1 MTIIYI
7 FHKHTDFM
15 GKNQNVLVKNYL
27 NDDKQN
33 KNNVWPTN
41 IVTSKT
47 KRSQMLIFQRQSTYS
62 NN

>member
-1 MTIIYI
+1 
-7 FHKHTDFM
+7 M